1 MTLGLFL
8 KDKRIAA
15 NLTQQNLA
23 DAIHVDRSLISRI
36 ESDDFVPQKEML
48 SNICFALNIDY
59 NEANSYI
66 LLEYKQ
72 KQKKVNILL
81 ILTIA
86 ICILCVLSL
95 TIPFLRYAGYESP
108 RNQTH
113 HLVYASL
120 VSISLSIH
128 QPLPLISVILTSIYT
143 AALVSYFFIKKKTA
157 KFNRAFVLAGLIL
170 FVFYILSLLFSIHWF
185 YRFFL

>member
-59 NEANSYI
+59 DEANSYI

-72 KQKKVNILL
+72 KQ
-81 ILTIA
+81 
-86 ICILCVLSL
+86 
-95 TIPFLRYAGYESP
+95 
-108 RNQTH
+108 
-113 HLVYASL
+113 
-120 VSISLSIH
+120 
-128 QPLPLISVILTSIYT
+128 
-143 AALVSYFFIKKKTA
+143 
-157 KFNRAFVLAGLIL
+157 
-170 FVFYILSLLFSIHWF
+170 
-185 YRFFL
+185 